1 MSLRLLDLEAHKY
14 RATRRVSFDLRF
26 EEEEEE
32 ARVKALLRES
42 SNRIAVD
49 LRKKHFGCFATLL
62 LICLERSDSLKSQTC

>member
-26 EEEEEE
+26 EEEEE
-32 ARVKALLRES
+32 AHVKALLRES

-49 LRKKHFGCFATLL
+49 SRKKHFGCFATLL